1 MSFGLQ
7 DVLATGAAIAALAVI
22 VQKVV
27 GTIRP
32 SHPPACANCPLV
44 TEPRG
49 DSGTRVS
56 RVKRVTRVK
65 SEAGEW

>member
-7 DVLATGAAIAALAVI
+7 DVLATGAAMAALAVI

-44 TEPRG
+44 TDTKPA
-49 DSGTRVS
+49 T
-56 RVKRVTRVK
+56 K
-65 SEAGEW
+65 S

>member
-44 TEPRG
+44 TEPR
-49 DSGTRVS
+49 
-56 RVKRVTRVK
+56 VTRVK
-65 SEAGEW
+65 SEASETG

>member
-22 VQKVV
+22 VQKVL

-32 SHPPACANCPLV
+32 SHPPACANCPLF
-44 TEPRG
+44 TLFTNSLRAQGLDRRDTHAAARRDE
-49 DSGTRVS
+49 
-56 RVKRVTRVK
+56 
-65 SEAGEW
+65 